1 MKKEEKAVRQLFQE
15 DSAQDYI
22 CAEKKKQAIQ
32 QLMEASEIVIAK
44 NSVSNSS
51 SHSQQKLFCGE
62 ISNSLYRLRMQIKY
76 MDKRQY
82 YFQIAVILIVIA
94 FAFPAREIEQMFLDS
109 LLVYVTFSSILFST
123 IAVITCNIAD
133 KHGMAELTGSC
144 YFNHMQMC
152 VLRMVLSGGISLGA
166 TGVLLCTTYVY
177 MDSPLWQIG
186 IYILV
191 PYFVTGCFQF
201 ALISVDELRNSPYVL
216 WIGGLIMMVAFGAAV
231 SEIQVYES
239 FSIGV
244 WVWVLVVSVVTMAL
258 ELMVLFKRIER
269 GDILV
274 PV

>member
-1 MKKEEKAVRQLFQE
+1 MKKEEKAVRQLFQK

-32 QLMEASEIVIAK
+32 QLMEASEAVIAK
-44 NSVSNSS
+44 NRVRNSS

-62 ISNSLYRLRMQIKY
+62 VSNSLYRLRMQIKY

-82 YFQIAVILIVIA
+82 YIQIAVILIVIA
-94 FAFPAREIEQMFLDS
+94 FAFSAREIEQMFLDS

-166 TGVLLCTTYVY
+166 TGVLLYATYV
-177 MDSPLWQIG
+177 
-186 IYILV
+186 YILV

-201 ALISVDELRNSPYVL
+201 ALISVDGLRNSPYSL
-216 WIGGLIMMVAFGAAV
+216 WIGGLIMMVAFGAVV
-231 SEIQVYES
+231 SEIQVYET

-244 WVWVLVVSVVTMAL
+244 WGLVLVVSVVTMAL

-269 GDILV
+269 GDILA

>member
-1 MKKEEKAVRQLFQE
+1 
-15 DSAQDYI
+15 
-22 CAEKKKQAIQ
+22 
-32 QLMEASEIVIAK
+32 
-44 NSVSNSS
+44 
-51 SHSQQKLFCGE
+51 
-62 ISNSLYRLRMQIKY
+62 
-76 MDKRQY
+76 
-82 YFQIAVILIVIA
+82 
-94 FAFPAREIEQMFLDS
+94 MFLDS

-166 TGVLLCTTYVY
+166 TGVLLYATYVY
-177 MDSPLWQIG
+177 MDSPLWQTG

-201 ALISVDELRNSPYVL
+201 ALISVDGLRNSPYLL
-216 WIGGLIMMVAFGAAV
+216 WIGGLIMMVAFGVVV
-231 SEIQVYES
+231 SEIQVYET

-244 WVWVLVVSVVTMAL
+244 WGLVLVVSVVTMAL

-269 GDILV
+269 GDILA